1 MDIQLGRGRI
11 LAEILSGESVSEGG
25 IFLPETK
32 KSKPHRGRVVAVG
45 LPDIH
50 RLTGEEIPL
59 GVEKGDI
66 VHWKKAKG
74 TLYDEI
80 EGKKYIFLWVEDIVA
95 YERG

>member
-59 GVEKGDI
+59 EVEKGDI

-74 TLYDEI
+74 VPHEI
-80 EGKKYIFLWVEDIVA
+80 EGKKHIFLWVEDIVA